1 MPPKGRIHVP
11 PATEPASPA
20 AMVSSDAP
28 SIHNDTVPVA
38 ASDNISIRTLS
49 SFSTGSI
56 SSQSKTLQSMRDC
69 F

>member
-1 MPPKGRIHVP
+1 
-11 PATEPASPA
+11 
-20 AMVSSDAP
+20 MVSSDAP